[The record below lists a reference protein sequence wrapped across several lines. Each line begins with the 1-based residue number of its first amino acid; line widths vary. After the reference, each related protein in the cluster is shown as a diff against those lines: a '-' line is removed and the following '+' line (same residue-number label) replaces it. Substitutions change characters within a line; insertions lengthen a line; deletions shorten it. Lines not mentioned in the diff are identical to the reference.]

1 MASVHESL
9 YFNPMMTNGVVH
21 ANVFGIKDWVT
32 PYKISV
38 LALLYDMTATKIT
51 LPERR
56 RLNKLILPLQQG
68 PDLTLGQFLKT
79 VEECCPQ
86 AAYAV
91 KLRLHEMAD
100 GELKDMEY
108 FFSTLPTPF
117 TAFDS
122 EAYKTS
128 VVGLFMRHMLLAY
141 NKLSFSQVYKLYKSL
156 QHYYHSHY
164 AKPADGQAGL
174 PALAADD
181 SDMDLTSTEDTVGDR
196 MDKEELDG
204 PLHESELRNDNNPS
218 RGPLSQK
225 QAEYFLARQ
234 AYLLKNDE
242 NKALKPAALQEELN
256 NMLKFNPDF
265 AEAHYLNYLNSMR
278 VQDIFLSAHSL
289 LHYFDRLILS
299 GNEGKSNGD
308 EGYGRSL
315 RYAALNLASLHC
327 RFGHY
332 QQADLALQE
341 AIRIA
346 QESNDHVCLQHCLV
360 KLFPSSDPLTSCRCS
375 SRMDGWFIMPQLI
388 PPHLFYLASL
398 GIQSLVQQGATQGKT
413 AHKLMDALKDTDIL
427 HWKHSLSELIE
438 ISLAQTTS
446 IWRMYGKS
454 TMALQQAQLL
464 LNMSSL
470 EPVNFGVQQN
480 NTEAFA
486 VALCHLAEL
495 HAEQGGY
502 KHRLGLLSLSEILLH
517 LKEQF
522 PPHSQHAKL
531 WMLCDLKIQF
541 ERHMNE
547 GKYHLAEPLVTAIS
561 ALNKTEGLYRKAQV
575 LKALNRS
582 TEAYSILQ
590 RLQAHC
596 EKTKCTEVVIR
607 VMLSTAELHWESSGF
622 STALPLLL
630 QALALARQHHLQSLA
645 SESILHLAFTQLM
658 LGVPEQ
664 ALSVLHEAIEPVLA
678 HGSVMD
684 KGRALLLTARCQMAV
699 AGFRPNGHGRA
710 DLHLAVLAVDTL
722 KEATAYF
729 SKLSCKERLRDVHFL
744 QAQLHHAL
752 GQTSQRNKSAMLFR
766 LLDQELQSPAPPVS
780 MRL

>member
-38 LALLYDMTATKIT
+38 LALLYDMTASKTT

-86 AAYAV
+86 TAYAV
-91 KLRLHEMAD
+91 KQRLQEMAD

-156 QHYYHSHY
+156 QLYYHSHY
-164 AKPADGQAGL
+164 AKPADRRVSL
-174 PALAADD
+174 PALVADD

-196 MDKEELDG
+196 IDREELDT
-204 PLHESELRNDNNPS
+204 PLHESELRNDNTPS
-218 RGPLSQK
+218 SGPLSQK

-278 VQDIFLSAHSL
+278 VQDIFLSAHCL

-346 QESNDHVCLQHCLV
+346 QESNDHVCLQHCLSWLYTLEQMKGSDSTVLTEDSV
-360 KLFPSSDPLTSCRCS
+360 KMAAHFCLP
-375 SRMDGWFIMPQLI
+375 
-388 PPHLFYLASL
+388 YLASL

-470 EPVNFGVQQN
+470 EQVNFGVQQN

-495 HAEQGGY
+495 HAEQGLY
-502 KHRLGLLSLSEILLH
+502 CAVSDILQH

-541 ERHMNE
+541 DRHMNE

-582 TEAYSILQ
+582 TEAYSVLQ
-590 RLQAHC
+590 RLQVHC
-596 EKTKCTEVVIR
+596 ERTKCTEVVIR
-607 VMLSTAELHWESSGF
+607 VMLSTAELHWESCGF

-645 SESILHLAFTQLM
+645 SETILHLAFTQLM
-658 LGVPEQ
+658 LGVPEH

-699 AGFRPNGHGRA
+699 AGFRPNGQGQA
-710 DLHLAVLAVDTL
+710 DFHLAGLAVDTL
-722 KEATAYF
+722 NEAAGYF
-729 SKLSCKERLRDVHFL
+729 SKLNCKERLRDVHYL
-744 QAQLHHAL
+744 QALLHRSL
-752 GQTSQRNKSAMLFR
+752 GQTSHCHKSAMLFR

>member
-38 LALLYDMTATKIT
+38 LALLYEMTASKIS

-68 PDLTLGQFLKT
+68 PDLTLGQFLQT

-86 AAYAV
+86 TAYAV

-164 AKPADGQAGL
+164 AKPTDGQVGL
-174 PALAADD
+174 PALVADD

-196 MDKEELDG
+196 LDKEELDT
-204 PLHESELRNDNNPS
+204 PLHESELRNDNAPS

-299 GNEGKSNGD
+299 GSEGKSNGD

-346 QESNDHVCLQHCLV
+346 QESNDHVCLQHCLSWLYTLEQMKGSDSTVLTEDSV
-360 KLFPSSDPLTSCRCS
+360 KMAAHFCLP
-375 SRMDGWFIMPQLI
+375 
-388 PPHLFYLASL
+388 YLASL

-454 TMALQQAQLL
+454 TMAVQQAQLL

-480 NTEAFA
+480 NTEAFT

-495 HAEQGGY
+495 HAEQGLY
-502 KHRLGLLSLSEILLH
+502 NAVSEILQH

-590 RLQAHC
+590 RLQVHC
-596 EKTKCTEVVIR
+596 EKSKCTEMVIR

-645 SESILHLAFTQLM
+645 SETILHLAFTQLM

-678 HGSVMD
+678 HGAVMD

-699 AGFRPNGHGRA
+699 AGCRPNGQGQA
-710 DLHLAVLAVDTL
+710 DLRLVFLAVDTL
-722 KEATAYF
+722 NEAAAYF
-729 SKLSCKERLRDVHFL
+729 SKLNCKERLRDVHYL
-744 QAQLHHAL
+744 QAQLHRSL
-752 GQTSQRNKSAMLFR
+752 GQTAQCYKSAMLFR
-766 LLDQELQSPAPPVS
+766 VLDQELQSPAPPVS
-780 MRL
+780 M